1 MERCPWVQITP
12 YYKYIQEFPQDFYE
26 QFLIIICGL
35 DNVEARRW
43 INAMVHQMV
52 KFDKAG
58 NPEINTILIDGGTEG
73 LKGQARVIEPF
84 KTGCY
89 ECSMGSLPPETTY
102 PLCTIKETPR
112 LPEHCIQYAFVIEW
126 PLHFPNKK
134 LDADVV
140 EDMQWVTQ
148 KAEERAKLFGIEGV
162 DYRLTLGVVKNII
175 PAVAST
181 NALVAAACCNETFK
195 ILTGCN
201 YKMNNYMQ
209 YMGQTR
215 VTVSCFAYERSE
227 DCLVCSRK
235 EFYQTV

>member
-1 MERCPWVQITP
+1 MV
-12 YYKYIQEFPQDFYE
+12 
-26 QFLIIICGL
+26 IICGL

-43 INAMVHQMV
+43 INAMVHQLV
-52 KFDKAG
+52 EFDKDG
-58 NPEINTILIDGGTEG
+58 NSEVSTLLIDGGTEG
-73 LKGQARVIEPF
+73 LQGQARVIEPF

-126 PLHFPNKK
+126 PLHFPTRK
-134 LDADVV
+134 LDGDNP
-140 EDMQWVTQ
+140 EDMKWVCD
-148 KAEERAKLFGIEGV
+148 KAQERAKLFGIEGV
-162 DYRLTLGVVKNII
+162 NYRLTMGVVKNII

-181 NALVAAACCNETFK
+181 NALIAAACVNETFK

-215 VTVSCFAYERSE
+215 VTVSMFQYERLP

-235 EFYQTV
+235 ELHQEVPASMLLKDYVDRVKSELKL